1 MQVQVEEAGK
11 FKQRFKFDQR
21 EAGSSEM
28 MWLED
33 IVSAVKSQS
42 VSQIIMFNDD
52 RWVMMNQVQRMV
64 GVQHNLLQH
73 LEDDSLAPAT
83 LAGILAGGLWN
94 FVLTRSDWTD

>member
-52 RWVMMNQVQRMV
+52 R
-64 GVQHNLLQH
+64 
-73 LEDDSLAPAT
+73 
-83 LAGILAGGLWN
+83 
-94 FVLTRSDWTD
+94 

>member
-73 LEDDSLAPAT
+73 LEDDSLAPAP
-83 LAGILAGGLWN
+83 LAGMLAVGGILYWLG
-94 FVLTRSDWTD
+94 RTD